1 MTRYYIIIFLT
12 ICLLCNNTHAGP
24 CDDILNA
31 CHLTIQA
38 EDASIENLKAEVKVL
53 KQNLAEHESDTP
65 WYWYVAAGMVG
76 GLIGGIA
83 LTTK

>member
-38 EDASIENLKAEVKVL
+38 EDASIENLKAEV
-53 KQNLAEHESDTP
+53 
-65 WYWYVAAGMVG
+65 G
-76 GLIGGIA
+76 
-83 LTTK
+83 